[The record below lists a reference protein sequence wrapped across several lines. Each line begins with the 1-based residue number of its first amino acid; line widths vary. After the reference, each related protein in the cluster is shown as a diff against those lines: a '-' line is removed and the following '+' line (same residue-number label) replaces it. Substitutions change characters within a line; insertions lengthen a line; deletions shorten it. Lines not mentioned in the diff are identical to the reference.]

1 MIAVKHRQ
9 RMLARGIDM
18 EKLNK
23 VNEFLLD

>member
-1 MIAVKHRQ
+1 MIAVKRRQ
-9 RMLARGIDM
+9 RMLARGIDI

>member
-1 MIAVKHRQ
+1 MIAVKRRQ

>member
-1 MIAVKHRQ
+1 MIAVKRRQ
-9 RMLARGIDM
+9 RMVARGIDM